1 MARVRSRAPART
13 ASRSPAA
20 AAPDKYFS
28 KVVGKALDALD
39 RIRAASGPVSLNE
52 LTREIGLAKTS
63 LFRILHTLE
72 VAGYLERD
80 PDGRY
85 RAPAALRPHSSAALQ
100 PDLLD
105 AAQPLMKALNR
116 EFRETVSLAM
126 LFENHV
132 EVIATLESP
141 QLIRMGNTVGR
152 ILPPHASSLGKAITA
167 FKARNGAIRCCA
179 ATGSI
184 ASPIT
189 PSSRTSDLKREFER
203 IRQSGYS
210 LDAEESALGGCCFG
224 APIRGADREVI
235 GAISLSMPKMR
246 LAVADDLR
254 DRILAAVRAAA
265 HDISEQLRRRR
276 RDIALPVRHP
286 RAEARGLR
294 VREAGPVAI
303 LTFAELNNL

>member
-1 MARVRSRAPART
+1 MARVRTRAPARLS
-13 ASRSPAA
+13 SRSPA

-52 LTREIGLAKTS
+52 LTLQIGLAKTS

-85 RAPAALRPHSSAALQ
+85 RAPAALRPLSSGALQ
-100 PDLLD
+100 PDLLQ

-167 FKARNGAIRCCA
+167 FQAEERRESLLRSYGLHRF
-179 ATGSI
+179 
-184 ASPIT
+184 
-189 PSSRTSDLKREFER
+189 TSHTIVQDTDLKREFER
-203 IRQSGYS
+203 IREAGYS
-210 LDAEESALGGCCFG
+210 LDAEESAMGGCCFG
-224 APIRGADREVI
+224 APIRAADREVI

-246 LAVADDLR
+246 LPAADDLR
-254 DRILAAVRAAA
+254 DQILTAIRAAA
-265 HDISEQLRRRR
+265 RDISEQLRS
-276 RDIALPVRHP
+276 
-286 RAEARGLR
+286 
-294 VREAGPVAI
+294 
-303 LTFAELNNL
+303 

>member
-1 MARVRSRAPART
+1 MTKAKVKRTPVRT
-13 ASRSPAA
+13 ASRPTAA

-39 RIRAASGPVSLNE
+39 RIRATNGPVSLND
-52 LTREIGLAKTS
+52 LTRQIGLAKTS

-72 VAGYLERD
+72 KAGYLERD

-85 RAPAALRPHSSAALQ
+85 RAPAALRPQSAAALQ

-132 EVIATLESP
+132 EVISTLESP

-167 FKARNGAIRCCA
+167 FQSEERRDSLLRSYGLHRFTDHTIVQDV
-179 ATGSI
+179 
-184 ASPIT
+184 
-189 PSSRTSDLKREFER
+189 DLKREFER

-224 APIRGADREVI
+224 APIRGAGREVI

-246 LAVADDLR
+246 LAVAEDLR
-254 DRILAAVRAAA
+254 DRVLAAVRAAA
-265 HDISEQLRRRR
+265 HDISEQLAAAPSR
-276 RDIALPVRHP
+276 
-286 RAEARGLR
+286 
-294 VREAGPVAI
+294 
-303 LTFAELNNL
+303 

>member
-85 RAPAALRPHSSAALQ
+85 RAPAALRPQSPAALQ

-167 FKARNGAIRCCA
+167 FQNEERRDSLLRSYGLHRFTDHTIVQDV
-179 ATGSI
+179 
-184 ASPIT
+184 
-189 PSSRTSDLKREFER
+189 DLKREFER
-203 IRQSGYS
+203 IRHSGYS

-224 APIRGADREVI
+224 APIRGADRGVI

-246 LAVADDLR
+246 LAIADDLR

-265 HDISEQLRRRR
+265 HDVSEQLARTS
-276 RDIALPVRHP
+276 P
-286 RAEARGLR
+286 R
-294 VREAGPVAI
+294 
-303 LTFAELNNL
+303 

>member
-1 MARVRSRAPART
+1 MARVIRRAPART
-13 ASRSPAA
+13 ASRSPVA

-39 RIRAASGPVSLNE
+39 RIRAANGPVSLND
-52 LTREIGLAKTS
+52 LTLQIGLAKTS

-85 RAPAALRPHSSAALQ
+85 RAPAALRPHSMAALQ
-100 PDLLD
+100 PDLLR

-116 EFRETVSLAM
+116 EFRETVTLAL

-132 EVIATLESP
+132 EVIATLDSP

-167 FKARNGAIRCCA
+167 FQSEERRDSLLRSYGLHRFTDHTIVQDL
-179 ATGSI
+179 
-184 ASPIT
+184 
-189 PSSRTSDLKREFER
+189 DLKREFER

-224 APIRGADREVI
+224 APIRGGGREVI

-246 LAVADDLR
+246 LAASEDLH

-265 HDISEQLRRRR
+265 HDISEQLQSSASR
-276 RDIALPVRHP
+276 
-286 RAEARGLR
+286 
-294 VREAGPVAI
+294 
-303 LTFAELNNL
+303 

>member
-1 MARVRSRAPART
+1 MARVRPRAAARQPSRA
-13 ASRSPAA
+13 S
-20 AAPDKYFS
+20 APDKYFS

-39 RIRAASGPVSLNE
+39 RVRAASGPVSLNE
-52 LTREIGLAKTS
+52 LTLQIGLAKTS

-85 RAPAALRPHSSAALQ
+85 RAPAALRPRATSALK
-100 PDLLD
+100 PDLLR

-167 FKARNGAIRCCA
+167 FQAEDRRESLLRSYGLHRFTDHTIVHDV
-179 ATGSI
+179 
-184 ASPIT
+184 
-189 PSSRTSDLKREFER
+189 DLKQEFER
-203 IRQSGYS
+203 IRHSGYS

-224 APIRGADREVI
+224 APIRLGDRDVV

-246 LAVADDLR
+246 LGTGDELR
-254 DRILAAVRAAA
+254 ERILAAVGDAARQ
-265 HDISEQLRRRR
+265 ISSQLQASASR
-276 RDIALPVRHP
+276 
-286 RAEARGLR
+286 
-294 VREAGPVAI
+294 
-303 LTFAELNNL
+303 

>member
-1 MARVRSRAPART
+1 MARVRSRVPARPP
-13 ASRSPAA
+13 SRSSVPA
-20 AAPDKYFS
+20 DKYFS

-39 RIRAASGPVSLNE
+39 RVRAASGPVSLNE
-52 LTREIGLAKTS
+52 LTLQIGLAKTS

-85 RAPAALRPHSSAALQ
+85 RAPAALRPLSSGSLQ
-100 PDLLD
+100 PGLVR
-105 AAQPLMKALNR
+105 AAEPQMKALNR

-167 FKARNGAIRCCA
+167 FQSEERRESLLRSYGLHRFTTHTIVQDV
-179 ATGSI
+179 
-184 ASPIT
+184 
-189 PSSRTSDLKREFER
+189 DLKREFER

-210 LDAEESALGGCCFG
+210 LDAEESALGGSCFG
-224 APIRGADREVI
+224 APIRGGDRQVI

-246 LAVADDLR
+246 LAGDDLR
-254 DRILAAVRAAA
+254 ERILAAVQASAR
-265 HDISEQLRRRR
+265 DISKQLA
-276 RDIALPVRHP
+276 D
-286 RAEARGLR
+286 
-294 VREAGPVAI
+294 AI
-303 LTFAELNNL
+303 

>member
-85 RAPAALRPHSSAALQ
+85 RAPAALRPQSPAALQ

-167 FKARNGAIRCCA
+167 FQSEERRDSLLRSYGLHRFTDHTIVHDV
-179 ATGSI
+179 
-184 ASPIT
+184 
-189 PSSRTSDLKREFER
+189 DLKREFER
-203 IRQSGYS
+203 IRHSGYS
-210 LDAEESALGGCCFG
+210 LDAEESALGGSCFG
-224 APIRGADREVI
+224 APIRGADRAVI

-265 HDISEQLRRRR
+265 HDISEQLKASTTSRS
-276 RDIALPVRHP
+276 
-286 RAEARGLR
+286 
-294 VREAGPVAI
+294 
-303 LTFAELNNL
+303 

>member
-1 MARVRSRAPART
+1 MARVRSRAPARP
-13 ASRSPAA
+13 APRSAA

-39 RIRAASGPVSLNE
+39 RVRAASGPVSLNE
-52 LTREIGLAKTS
+52 LTLQIGLAKTS
-63 LFRILHTLE
+63 LFRILYTLE
-72 VAGYLERD
+72 VAGYLEKD

-85 RAPAALRPHSSAALQ
+85 RAPAALRPQSPGALQ
-100 PDLLD
+100 PELLE

-167 FKARNGAIRCCA
+167 FQTEERRDSLLRSYGLHRFTDHTIVHDA
-179 ATGSI
+179 
-184 ASPIT
+184 
-189 PSSRTSDLKREFER
+189 DLKREFER

-210 LDAEESALGGCCFG
+210 LDAEESALGGSCFG
-224 APIRGADREVI
+224 APIRGAGRDVI

-246 LAVADDLR
+246 LGVAADLP
-254 DRILAAVRAAA
+254 DRILTAVRAAA
-265 HDISEQLRRRR
+265 RDISEQLKTSSASR
-276 RDIALPVRHP
+276 
-286 RAEARGLR
+286 
-294 VREAGPVAI
+294 
-303 LTFAELNNL
+303 